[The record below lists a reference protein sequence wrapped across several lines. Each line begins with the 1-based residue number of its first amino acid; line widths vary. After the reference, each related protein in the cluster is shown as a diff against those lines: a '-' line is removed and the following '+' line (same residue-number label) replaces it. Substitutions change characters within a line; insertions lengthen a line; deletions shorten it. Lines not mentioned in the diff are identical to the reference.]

1 MLNKKGYTLIEVIIA
16 LTLTIPIVYGV
27 ITVPT
32 TIMKEYNDLQ
42 ELTSTINDSNVI
54 RAALTTDIQGGKVE
68 AIDDNTLA
76 IGEKI
81 YRFSES
87 GLQRDNHGNVSKLSD
102 EEYFYDLLLDD
113 KLLHIYKY
121 NDAGDKVFNWKYAV
135 ASSFDRGEL
144 SD

>member
-1 MLNKKGYTLIEVIIA
+1 MLNKKGYTLIEVLIA

-42 ELTSTINDSNVI
+42 ELISSINDSNVI
-54 RAALTTDIQGGKVE
+54 RTSLTTDIQGGKVV
-68 AIDDNTLA
+68 AIDDNTLT

-81 YRFSES
+81 YRFSEE
-87 GLQRDNHGNVSKLSD
+87 GLKRDNNGDVNKLSD
-102 EEYFYDLLLDD
+102 EIYFYTLDGE
-113 KLLHIYKY
+113 LLHIY
-121 NDAGDKVFNWKYAV
+121 NDTNSFKYAV

>member
-1 MLNKKGYTLIEVIIA
+1 MLNKKGYTLIEVLIA
-16 LTLTIPIVYGV
+16 LTLTIPIAYGV

-32 TIMKEYNDLQ
+32 TLMKEYNELQ
-42 ELTSTINDSNVI
+42 ELTSSINDSNVI
-54 RAALTTDIQGGKVE
+54 RASLTTDIQGGKVT
-68 AIDDNTLA
+68 AIDANNLA

-87 GLQRDNHGNVSKLSD
+87 GLQRDNHGDLRKLSD
-102 EEYFYDLLLDD
+102 EVYFYSIDD
-113 KLLHIYKY
+113 ELLHIY
-121 NDAGDKVFNWKYAV
+121 NDTNSFKYAV